1 MDTRQA
7 LGPAARSLTVSSCEV
22 VHLPGDR
29 ATITGTVGD
38 VGQALA
44 GLQRGGRL
52 VSATAPVPTGV
63 PGIVLVNV
71 RLVPSPRVHRQAPV
85 RRRLPRQAVA
95 VAAGGAVFGI
105 AGIGWLVYAAV
116 TAIVEHAAVIVGVLL
131 LVVVVLAVI
140 GKAGGGTFRGTFQ
153 GRMD

>member
-7 LGPAARSLTVSSCEV
+7 LGPAARPVTASNCEV

-38 VGQALA
+38 VGQILA
-44 GLQRGGRL
+44 RLQHGGRL

-71 RLVPSPRVHRQAPV
+71 RLVPRPRVQRQAPV
-85 RRRLPRQAVA
+85 RRRLSRRAVVAVA
-95 VAAGGAVFGI
+95 VGATTGV
-105 AGIGWLVYAAV
+105 AMAGWLLLELLS
-116 TAIVEHAAVIVGVLL
+116 AIVEHAAVIVGALL

-140 GKAGGGTFRGTFQ
+140 GKAGGATFSGTFRGS
-153 GRMD
+153 MD